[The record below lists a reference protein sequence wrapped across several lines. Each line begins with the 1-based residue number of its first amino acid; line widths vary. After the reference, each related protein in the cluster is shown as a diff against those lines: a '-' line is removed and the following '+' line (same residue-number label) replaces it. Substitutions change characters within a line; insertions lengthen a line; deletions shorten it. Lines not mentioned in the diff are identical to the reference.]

1 MKKSKLFAMM
11 LMPAAF
17 AACTNEDI
25 IDGAPVNEVAKGDV
39 IEDVLFSMSMSE
51 GATTRGQYAG
61 YAGEGADKVGA
72 SLFTNFYLE
81 PEFDSKGALVLSDN
95 KAFHGDM
102 FGFCLSDGSQ
112 ALTNLPFYIA
122 GYGSKKPDGNN
133 KVTKIFPFVGHSLS
147 GNYYVIGENDNE
159 LYELAFHKNSYVV
172 DATAMTKTNFDES
185 VGAVKAKKSSESLAD
200 NVLDVRKAIVRNNAG
215 VMSGN
220 YIAYYPYN
228 PNFYDRGAIPVVAYE
243 KGLRLIDPNEDAVA
257 AAEDAAASTP
267 ATTYHNLP
275 LTQDEAIAE
284 ADFYGKLF
292 AVSPNEC
299 AVTGKSRTGDIKL
312 TPRTGAIFFQIFDA
326 TAEGGKNENAEV
338 EIKRIIVE
346 AQENSANTDF
356 ILDGKVALNNL
367 MAIAPSRTSSIV
379 GAQFEPVKVSG
390 EAEYW
395 AMVPCYPNL
404 DGKAVQLKVYDNKGR
419 VAVVKKSAVPTLGA
433 SVTYTVKVNELDFQA
448 TEREI
453 FTAEDF
459 VAEAE
464 TEGTLILMEDIT
476 VNGPLTIGKKLTIK
490 GAHKLTLA
498 TTTTTTGEGEEQ
510 VTTTNAVKINE
521 ALTVDGSE
529 LILKNAT
536 IGADIS
542 SNYKVTLEGYAS
554 VAIDKK
560 ITAATLENK
569 ASVTLKNIDVTTL
582 NNYGTI
588 DFIYLKNAALKVTTL
603 NNHNKLT
610 VKQSTENKTE
620 TVLTVGTLNN
630 KVNFAAHPT
639 VIVESCVD
647 GDNYRNA
654 KLDATTINN
663 EVYKNYPNSWDAQ
676 YKPAITIN
684 GLTSAATV
692 TNKGNL
698 TWSSIKDMNFTLT
711 NQKNFTISANG
722 KVTGSI
728 TNSGTFNV
736 NSTVQLDG
744 AVTTTGT
751 TNVNNDGNLIAANA
765 KFTVN
770 GGTVNCYGT
779 INGSSNIDVQKGDFI
794 KYVSDKNNLQAAL
807 LTTGVAAKY
816 NAIAINGDITNATV
830 IKTDKTVYLDANLK
844 TSGASEFKKLVSR
857 GNITYTANGGATV
870 ESLEINRGTLT
881 LNGTVINING
891 TFTNK
896 GTYSASST
904 AVVNCAGISGTG
916 TWGKYPNF

>member
-1 MKKSKLFAMM
+1 MM

-81 PEFDSKGALVLSDN
+81 PEFDSKGALVLSN
-95 KAFHGDM
+95 NNAFHGDM

-172 DATAMTKTNFDES
+172 DATAMTKTEFDES

-200 NVLDVRKAIVRNNAG
+200 DKLDVRKAIVRNNAG

-243 KGLRLIDPNEDAVA
+243 KGLRLIDPIKDAVD

-267 ATTYHNLP
+267 DTYHNLP
-275 LTQDEAIAE
+275 LTQAEAIAE

-292 AVSPNEC
+292 AVSPSEC
-299 AVTGKSRTGDIKL
+299 TVTGKSRTGDIKL

-326 TAEGGKNENAEV
+326 TAASGTNENADV

-367 MAIAPSRTSSIV
+367 MAIAPSKTSSIV
-379 GAQFEPVKVSG
+379 GAQFDPVKVSG
-390 EAEYW
+390 ETEYW

-459 VAEAE
+459 AAEAE

-476 VNGPLTIGKKLTIK
+476 VETTIAIGKKLTIK
-490 GAHKLTLA
+490 GAHKLTLNSS
-498 TTTTTTGEGEEQ
+498 
-510 VTTTNAVKINE
+510 VSINQD
-521 ALTVDGSE
+521 LTMDGSE
-529 LILKNAT
+529 LILKGAT
-536 IGADIS
+536 IGANIS
-542 SNYKVTLEGYAS
+542 SNNKVTLDAYAS
-554 VAIDKK
+554 LAAIDKK

-588 DFIYLKNAALKVTTL
+588 DFIYLQNAALKVTTL

-610 VKQSTENKTE
+610 VKQSTVDKTE

-639 VIVESCVD
+639 VEVEACID
-647 GDNYRNA
+647 GENYKNA

-663 EVYKNYPNSWDAQ
+663 EAYKKYPDNNSTQ

-692 TNKGNL
+692 TNKGDL
-698 TWSSIKDMNFTLT
+698 TWSSVKDMNFTLT

-736 NSTVQLDG
+736 KSTVQLDG

-751 TNVNNDGNLIAANA
+751 TNVNANGNLIAANA

-779 INGSSNIDVQKGDFI
+779 INGSSNIDVQNGDFI

-816 NAIAINGDITNATV
+816 NAIAINGDISDATV
-830 IKTDKTVYLDANLK
+830 KTDKTVYLDTNLT

-857 GNITYTANGGATV
+857 GNVTYTASAGATV
-870 ESLEINRGTLT
+870 ESLEIKNGTLT

-896 GTYSASST
+896 GTYSANST